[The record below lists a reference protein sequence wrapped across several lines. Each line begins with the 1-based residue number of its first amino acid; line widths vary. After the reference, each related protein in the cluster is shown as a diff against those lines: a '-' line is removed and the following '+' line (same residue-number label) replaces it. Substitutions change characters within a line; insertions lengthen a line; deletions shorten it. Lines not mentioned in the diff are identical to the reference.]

1 MDTPKEYTETIS
13 SRSKRT
19 DNLLSTEQ
27 TFSADREDN
36 EIDLL
41 DLFKQIWQ
49 RRKTIFIVI
58 GVAFMLGL
66 FIAIVT
72 PEEFDASIVLM
83 PQSNSTSVGSS
94 SGLLGQLGGFAGIS
108 LGGSSGTLDKTLYP
122 DITQSTSAYLA
133 LMNKEMYFPTL
144 DTTMTLYYY
153 FTEVDTPPATEYVKR
168 YTLGLPRLL
177 IRLPVRI
184 LSLFNN
190 DTSPVVRQ
198 GPPSPPDDALQN
210 PSVGDSQ
217 EVDTLYQPIT
227 LTGRQMSVVSK
238 LKRRISTTIE
248 ANGMVKVSVTM
259 PDPLVAAKTTE
270 LGVDY
275 LTQYVT
281 DYRIDKVRENLAFI
295 EKQYEEKKERYNK
308 AQQRVA
314 AIRDRNANI
323 VTERGRIELSRAE
336 TEYNLAFTLYQGLA
350 QQLDQARIKVQEE
363 TPVFKI
369 LEPIQVPL
377 SKSKPNEEL
386 IIILSLFAG
395 IAIGLAIVVI
405 QIIYGNIKHQ
415 IS

>member
-190 DTSPVVRQ
+190 DTSPAVRQ

-350 QQLDQARIKVQEE
+350 QQLNQARIKVQEE